1 MNKIKIENGF
11 SLIEVLISLMIF
23 SVVLA
28 GMGPAF
34 VSHTRYNS
42 QSEIRSEAIA
52 VAEQAVDGLRFTDP
66 TQLPSSGSSQ
76 QNIVIGNRTYN
87 ATTSY
92 CLNSQFCSSANNRHI
107 TVAVSYK
114 NKNIFST
121 QTVFTQ
127 LR

>member
-1 MNKIKIENGF
+1 MEYGF
-11 SLIEVLISLMIF
+11 SLIEVLISLLIF

-28 GMGPAF
+28 GMGPSF
-34 VSHTRYNS
+34 VAHSRYNT

-52 VAEQAVDGLRFTDP
+52 VAEQAIDDLRFSDP

-76 QNIVIGNRTYN
+76 QNIAIGSRTYS

-92 CLNSQFCSSANNRHI
+92 CLNAQFCNSTNNRHI

-114 NKNIFST
+114 NKTLFST